1 VDYSTIWLLALAT
14 AGPVAGIV
22 GFAIQLRQVK
32 KLRLENEKLQL
43 EIQALRARARRDD
56 QRIVEASDEQ
66 VLRIARPKDLP
77 MFSRARSPDDVR
89 APSDE
94 GAIGPRASLLARVR
108 DLLIVVGIATVV
120 ILVLAYLLY
129 DLYRIG
135 AWLLRLTD

>member
-1 VDYSTIWLLALAT
+1 
-14 AGPVAGIV
+14 VAGIV

-77 MFSRARSPDDVR
+77 MFSRARC
-89 APSDE
+89 
-94 GAIGPRASLLARVR
+94 
-108 DLLIVVGIATVV
+108 ATS
-120 ILVLAYLLY
+120 
-129 DLYRIG
+129 
-135 AWLLRLTD
+135 